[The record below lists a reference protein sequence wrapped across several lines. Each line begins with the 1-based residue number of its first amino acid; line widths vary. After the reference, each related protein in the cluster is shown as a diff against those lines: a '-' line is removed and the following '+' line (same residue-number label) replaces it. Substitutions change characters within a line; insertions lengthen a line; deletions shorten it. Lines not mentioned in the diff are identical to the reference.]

1 MEKQPSKILLF
12 LLPTFAN
19 VIWIAVFFGVLI
31 FGRQMINADG
41 DLALHLTM
49 GRYILDHGRIPLED
63 VFSHTLAGQPAAQ
76 HKWLAQLIFAV
87 AERLMGLA
95 GVVLLCAI
103 VIACALWLVYRLANH
118 DGQSLFSTVF
128 ILLLVISASMVHW
141 LTRPHVFT
149 FLFLAL
155 WMTILN
161 QLYKGKSQRWWLL
174 PVLMV
179 LWVNLHGGFIAGLVT
194 WLLYGLGVGWDAVME
209 RAPELAP
216 RFWRHYLLGGVT
228 AFFATLINPSGIG
241 LWLMIITH
249 LGNRYLADFTLEF
262 NSPNF
267 HLVALWPFLVMIGL
281 LPIILGLSEKK
292 INPGLLL
299 NTATWLMMAL
309 YSGRNIPL
317 FTIVAAPL
325 LVGGLDDIFS
335 RAAVRARLIKRFK
348 QLDSRLQM
356 IDNQLKGFTWP
367 LLSILLVSVGLG
379 IGLRFDLQGQGF
391 GFDKD
396 AFPISAVD
404 WLEDNPQEGEM
415 FNYFTWG
422 GYLQYR
428 LWPEKR
434 VFIDSNSDF
443 YGEAFVRQYAQ
454 VMQLAED
461 WEDVLEQYN
470 VAWAILPSESLTAAE
485 FQRQLGWS
493 VLFQDDTAVILGRE

>member
-1 MEKQPSKILLF
+1 MEKQPSKISLY
-12 LLPTFAN
+12 LLPTTAN

-31 FGRQMINADG
+31 LGRQMINADG

-49 GRYILDHGRIPLED
+49 GRYILDHRRIPLED
-63 VFSHTLAGQPAAQ
+63 LFSHTLAGEPAAQ
-76 HKWLAQLIFAV
+76 HKWLSQLIFAL
-87 AERLMGLA
+87 AERIFGLA

-103 VIACALWLVYRLANH
+103 VIATALWLVFKRASWE
-118 DGQSLFSTVF
+118 DQSLLSVLITHMFVMF
-128 ILLLVISASMVHW
+128 ASMVHW

-194 WLLYGLGVGWDAVME
+194 WLLYGLGIGWDAILG
-209 RAPELAP
+209 RTPGLHS
-216 RFWRHYLLGGVT
+216 RFWRDYLLGGVT
-228 AFFATLINPSGIG
+228 ALFATLINPSGIG
-241 LWLMIITH
+241 LWHMIITH
-249 LGNRYLADFTLEF
+249 LGNRYLAEFTLEF

-267 HLVALWPFLVMIGL
+267 HQVALWPVLIMIVL
-281 LPIILGLSEKK
+281 MVVLLGLSERKVEA
-292 INPGLLL
+292 GLLF
-299 NTATWLMMAL
+299 NTAAWLIMAL

-317 FTIVAAPL
+317 FAIVAAPL
-325 LVGGLDDIFS
+325 LVGGLDDLFS
-335 RAAVRARLIKRFK
+335 RTAVKVKFIDRLK
-348 QLDSRLQM
+348 QVDIRTQK
-356 IDNQLKGFTWP
+356 IDKKLKGFTWP
-367 LLSILLVSVGLG
+367 LIIILLAGVGLG
-379 IGLRFDLQGQGF
+379 NGLRFDLQGQGY

-404 WLEDNPQEGEM
+404 WLEENPQDGEM

-428 LWPEKR
+428 LWPEKK

-454 VMQLAED
+454 MMQLAED

-470 VAWAILPSESLTAAE
+470 VAWAILPSESLTAGE
-485 FQRQLGWS
+485 IQRKLGWT
-493 VLFQDDTAVILGRE
+493 VLYQDDTAVVLGHQ